1 MRHVVV
7 NRMPVAGLVPV
18 PAPVPGVP
26 QIPLRPTVPVYTYPS
41 TYWPP
46 VSQNVVQLVPPM
58 SRPWA
63 YQQPLKSAAQGQY
76 VILPPAPPSI
86 TGDTEYLQYTDL
98 IVDDLQYNQSQVL
111 SVDNNY
117 SMEYHQEYQQVQ
129 QVQCQYPQYANGC
142 TYQVVE
148 QQQPQQQL
156 QQQLTYSTQADQM
169 QQQPSRL
176 VSLSVADP
184 VQAAHPTLQPAFHQ
198 QLNHSQPGQLAI
210 APPPPARAANETI
223 MEPIQIFIGN
233 EVPPAASTP
242 KEQEAVN
249 LGLVVGDVMP
259 VENVVNEVMIN
270 NVLDTSVDK
279 DIRKITNS
287 LNLDQDDSDVDLAG
301 DTKMDKN
308 DDDTNA
314 DTGGNL
320 RLSDTDVVSLP
331 IEYLKPE
338 DLERR
343 KKLLHHQHQSQYLEN
358 LVKKKGKEYVNFFYF
373 VIYFALLSAT

>member
-7 NRMPVAGLVPV
+7 NRMPVAPPIRVAAPV

-26 QIPLRPTVPVYTYPS
+26 QILVRPTVPVYTYPS

-46 VSQNVVQLVPPM
+46 VSQNVIQLVPPM

-63 YQQPLKSAAQGQY
+63 YQQPLPSAAQGQY
-76 VILPPAPPSI
+76 VTLPPAPLSI
-86 TGDTEYLQYTDL
+86 TGDTEYLQYTDP
-98 IVDDLQYNQSQVL
+98 IVDDFQYNQSQVL

-117 SMEYHQEYQQVQ
+117 SMKYHQEYQQVQ
-129 QVQCQYPQYANGC
+129 QVQRQYPQYANGC

-148 QQQPQQQL
+148 QQQPQPQQQL
-156 QQQLTYSTQADQM
+156 QQQLMYSTQADQM
-169 QQQPSRL
+169 QQQPSQL

-184 VQAAHPTLQPAFHQ
+184 VQAAHPAVQPAICQ
-198 QLNHSQPGQLAI
+198 QLNRSQPGQLAI
-210 APPPPARAANETI
+210 APPPPAHAANETI

-242 KEQEAVN
+242 KEQETVN
-249 LGLVVGDVMP
+249 LGLVVEDVTP
-259 VENVVNEVMIN
+259 VENVVNEVTIN

-279 DIRKITNS
+279 DIRRITDS
-287 LNLDQDDSDVDLAG
+287 LNLDQEDSDVDLAG
-301 DTKMDKN
+301 DTEMDKN
-308 DDDTNA
+308 DDDNA
-314 DTGGNL
+314 NALTGGNL

-338 DLERR
+338 DLER
-343 KKLLHHQHQSQYLEN
+343 
-358 LVKKKGKEYVNFFYF
+358 
-373 VIYFALLSAT
+373 